1 MKPIQCH
8 PQSYGQSPST
18 KRKQEGWNRRTLVL
32 ASVAWLDKLESWSSV
47 IIWHPLN
54 IVSEKERGE
63 TYDDNLL
70 HIALLPIQQKAYRQ
84 TEQQEALFQFYL
96 QLISPGRK
104 IFLLE
109 VKSLHKVAVTL
120 HLKLRNQASQKHSI
134 SREGK
139 KRWFCK
145 I

>member
-1 MKPIQCH
+1 M
-8 PQSYGQSPST
+8 
-18 KRKQEGWNRRTLVL
+18 
-32 ASVAWLDKLESWSSV
+32 AWLDRLESWSSI

-54 IVSEKERGE
+54 IVSEKERGK

-70 HIALLPIQQKAYRQ
+70 HIAPLCIQQQAYRQ
-84 TEQQEALFQFYL
+84 TEQQEALLQFYL

-120 HLKLRNQASQKHSI
+120 RLKLRNQASQQYNI

-139 KRWFCK
+139 KMVILQDLTQYLRADHSEE
-145 I
+145 